1 MRAGIS
7 LSGSP
12 RRIEAMG
19 IDHMCPT
26 CGYRSPSEINTCV
39 SCKSP
44 MYKMQ
49 DSSKLTPR
57 TDLDAD
63 PDNVADLNVLDGLRK
78 SSKRYVRSMLRVY
91 TPHYR

>member
-1 MRAGIS
+1 
-7 LSGSP
+7 
-12 RRIEAMG
+12 
-19 IDHMCPT
+19 
-26 CGYRSPSEINTCV
+26 
-39 SCKSP
+39 

-78 SSKRYVRSMLRVY
+78 SSRRYVRSMLRVY